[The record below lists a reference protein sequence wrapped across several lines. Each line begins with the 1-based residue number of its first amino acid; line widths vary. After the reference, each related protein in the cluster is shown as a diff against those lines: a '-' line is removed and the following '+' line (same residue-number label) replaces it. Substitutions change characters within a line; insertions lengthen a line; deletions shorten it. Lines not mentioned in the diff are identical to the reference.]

1 MCLVAGTVDVWV
13 TVKASLTAVVGGI
26 YLNDTIAAV
35 DIVH

>member
-1 MCLVAGTVDVWV
+1 MSCNGNCGCLGDGFA
-13 TVKASLTAVVGGI
+13 AVVGGI